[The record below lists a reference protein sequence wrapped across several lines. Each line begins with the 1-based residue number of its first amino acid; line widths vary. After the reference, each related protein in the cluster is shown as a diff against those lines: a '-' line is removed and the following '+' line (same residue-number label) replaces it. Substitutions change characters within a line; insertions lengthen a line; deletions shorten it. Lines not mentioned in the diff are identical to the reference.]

1 MSVKN
6 LILIKIVRICLKV
19 VKNLILIKIVR
30 ICLKVVKNLILI
42 KIVKKKNI
50 RNCFCNYSN
59 LSNNSSRVGAPMN
72 ASELLIAIAG
82 TA

>member
-6 LILIKIVRICLKV
+6 LILIKIE
-19 VKNLILIKIVR
+19 R

-50 RNCFCNYSN
+50 RKLF
-59 LSNNSSRVGAPMN
+59 LQLV
-72 ASELLIAIAG
+72 
-82 TA
+82 

>member
-50 RNCFCNYSN
+50 RKLF
-59 LSNNSSRVGAPMN
+59 LQ
-72 ASELLIAIAG
+72 LF
-82 TA
+82 

>member
-1 MSVKN
+1 MS
-6 LILIKIVRICLKV
+6 

-50 RNCFCNYSN
+50 RKLF
-59 LSNNSSRVGAPMN
+59 LQ
-72 ASELLIAIAG
+72 LF
-82 TA
+82 